1 MADWQTS
8 FTHSSEFILN
18 GKNIEKNYLQKS
30 NQNCGQLRMEGVA
43 RSVAVWSNCS
53 MAHCDRHIND
63 RSGWFY
69 SHWTLPLP
77 VHLPRLPRKSP
88 SQTSTP
94 LVRVAR

>member
-8 FTHSSEFILN
+8 FTPSSEFILN
-18 GKNIEKNYLQKS
+18 GKNIEKNYLQNS

-63 RSGWFY
+63 EAGGSTLTGHCPSPYICPASPENHRRKR
-69 SHWTLPLP
+69 LPL
-77 VHLPRLPRKSP
+77 
-88 SQTSTP
+88 
-94 LVRVAR
+94 